1 MVENNDL
8 KRSNKDNKNQ
18 FNKFKAF
25 WILLLIVVILII
37 GVGVYILYS
46 QKNAT
51 GQLESFQKAVNNSEY
66 EKISNQLSNNDI
78 EVTKNDAKHLTNYLK
93 EPENKTR
100 FNKQIEK
107 IKHNIKQKN
116 DVDKG
121 HITDKTGKTIIEVRQ
136 NGKSFFIFDEL
147 KFDPQFFD
155 VYIKGSNTEA
165 TYQYKNGHNN
175 KFTTLS
181 EANKVTKIGRFIA
194 GKYNVDAKKIF
205 KNDVKDGATNGN
217 FFINTDNRTKD
228 GKVMAKDHFNQ
239 AWFEVDLKNT
249 DTLDGNSF
257 KLYINNKEVDYKDGM
272 RYGKYPINSP
282 LNVYIK
288 GKSDDKI
295 FKTNKAIVKDKD
307 TIKPQIIKLEFD
319 ENEIEKHKKQ
329 IEKKKEEAQ
338 SFMNEYTE
346 DLNKAYKHH
355 NYKYVSKYFEKDT
368 EVAKHIKGMTEGK
381 QKLKYSKL
389 KYLKTSVEGS
399 NVHIELS
406 KKNNK
411 GNTIKSSYQLKY
423 NNKNEQFKIVEY
435 QDI

>member
-1 MVENNDL
+1 MGNRDL
-8 KRSNKDNKNQ
+8 KRSDKDNKNQ

-25 WILLLIVVILII
+25 WILLLIIVILII

-46 QKNAT
+46 HKSAT
-51 GQLESFQKAVNNSEY
+51 GQLENFQQAVNNSEY
-66 EKISNQLSNNDI
+66 GKISNQLSNNDI
-78 EVTKNDAKHLTNYLK
+78 EVTKNDAKHLANYLK
-93 EPENKTR
+93 EPANKTR
-100 FNKQIEK
+100 FNKEMKK
-107 IKHNIKQKN
+107 IKHNIKQKE

-136 NGKSFFIFDEL
+136 NGKSFLIFDEL
-147 KFDPQFFD
+147 KFEPEFFD

-165 TYQYKNGHNN
+165 TYQYRNGHNN
-175 KFTTLS
+175 KFTILS
-181 EANKVTKIGRFIA
+181 EANKVTKIGRFIV
-194 GKYNVDAKKIF
+194 GEYNVDAKKIF
-205 KNDVKDGATNGN
+205 KNDVKDGMTNGN
-217 FFINTDNRTKD
+217 FFINTDNRGKD

-249 DTLDGNSF
+249 DNLDENSF
-257 KLYINNKEVDYKDGM
+257 KLYINNKEVDYKDSM
-272 RYGKYPINSP
+272 RYGKYPTNSP

-288 GKSDDKI
+288 GKSDDKT
-295 FKTNKAIVKDKD
+295 FKTNKTIVKDKD
-307 TIKPQIIKLEFD
+307 TTKPQIIKLEFD
-319 ENEIEKHKKQ
+319 KNEIEKHKKQ

-338 SFMNEYTE
+338 SFMTEYTE

-355 NYKYVSKYFEKDT
+355 NYKYVSKYFAKDT

-381 QKLKYSKL
+381 QKLRYSKP

-399 NVHIELS
+399 NIHIELS

-423 NNKNEQFKIVEY
+423 NDKGKQFKIVKY
-435 QDI
+435 RDI